1 MIPHFLSIISHTL
14 KEVGITNNNM
24 EYYISV
30 NNDKRGPY
38 SISELKARG
47 ISSETL
53 S

>member
-1 MIPHFLSIISHTL
+1 
-14 KEVGITNNNM
+14 M

-53 S
+53 VMADGTEQ